1 MIAVLIIALV
11 SATQFH
17 GKVVGFIGK
26 PRANVTINVNDINH
40 TITDGNGDFII
51 DVPNAQ
57 GLIAKIHDRDLNDC
71 NYDSIDLS
79 SVVNLTLGNWTPS
92 TVNLKGYVRIF
103 NDKLEL
109 ETMTDKRRRVF
120 MQEIPNI
127 L

>member
-1 MIAVLIIALV
+1 M
-11 SATQFH
+11 
-17 GKVVGFIGK
+17 
-26 PRANVTINVNDINH
+26 
-40 TITDGNGDFII
+40 
-51 DVPNAQ
+51 PNAQ